1 MPGQAVRSREASV
14 ANKQEFNK
22 DKFDQLVLYI
32 CSKVENPADLGAVKL
47 HKILWFSDLANFARC
62 GRSIA
67 GDNYIKMPQG
77 PFSTHAEKAVKRLER
92 AALLAERQMPVYNC
106 TQRQFFATGKAD
118 LSAFSA
124 DEISIVDDMISAIVR
139 NHTASSISEFSH
151 TRIWE
156 IARDREAIPLSTVFA
171 INLANI
177 DEETLGWAADAI
189 DDSDLREA
197 EAAMG

>member
-1 MPGQAVRSREASV
+1 MASR
-14 ANKQEFNK
+14 QGFDK

-32 CSKVENPADLGAVKL
+32 CGQVENPADLGAVKL

-67 GDNYIKMPQG
+67 GDHYIKMPQG
-77 PFSTHAEKAVKRLER
+77 PFSTHAEKAIKRLER
-92 AALLAERQMPVYNC
+92 ASLLAERQMPVYNR

-139 NHTASSISEFSH
+139 NYTASSISEFSH
-151 TRIWE
+151 NRIWE
-156 IARDREAIPLSTVFA
+156 IARDREAIPLSTVFS
-171 INLANI
+171 INLADV
-177 DEETLGWAADAI
+177 DEDTLSWAVDAI
-189 DDSDLREA
+189 EESDLREA